1 MNNVKFAAMVGA
13 VAAATLGVAASHYQS
28 PVSVIPVVI
37 VYHDNALRPGQS
49 SPSSDRFWTLAVRSD
64 GANMKA
70 NSVPDATGRIQGVK
84 SLQLQDR
91 YVLVDPFTDST
102 STYKPY
108 RPIVVGG
115 RSCSGKSA
123 GSILEHPVEYV
134 REDKP
139 NPSPQRL
146 TERWLAADLNCLLL
160 REHLIMTESDG
171 SETQFFREAVSI
183 KPGEPPVEYFE
194 IPSNYEERGP
204 AEVNSEVE
212 KRFPGHHVI
221 SHPEILDKLQHV
233 YETDKLPK

>member
-1 MNNVKFAAMVGA
+1 MNNVKFVATVGA
-13 VAAATLGVAASHYQS
+13 VAAATLGLAAWHYQS
-28 PVSVIPVVI
+28 PVAVIPVVI
-37 VYHDNALRPGQS
+37 VYHDGALQPGQS

-64 GANMKA
+64 GANMEV

-91 YVLVDPFTDST
+91 YVVVDPFTISM

-123 GSILEHPVEYV
+123 GSILGHPVEYV
-134 REDKP
+134 RENKP
-139 NPSPQRL
+139 RTL
-146 TERWLAADLNCLLL
+146 TERWLAADLNCLPL
-160 REHLIMTESDG
+160 REHLINTESDG
-171 SETQFFREAVSI
+171 RETQFFREAVSI

-221 SHPEILDKLQHV
+221 SHPEILDKMQHV
-233 YETDKLPK
+233 YETDKPPK

>member
-13 VAAATLGVAASHYQS
+13 VAASTLGVAASQYQS

-37 VYHDNALRPGQS
+37 VYHDSALRPGQS

-70 NSVPDATGRIQGVK
+70 NSAPDATGRIQGVK
-84 SLQLQDR
+84 SLQLKDR
-91 YVLVDPFTDST
+91 YVLVDPFTNSR

-115 RSCSGKSA
+115 RSCAGKSA

-139 NPSPQRL
+139 NSAPQPL
-146 TERWLAADLNCLLL
+146 KERWLAVDLNCLLL
-160 REHLIMTESDG
+160 REHIIMTESDG

-204 AEVNSEVE
+204 AELDSEVQ
-212 KRFPGHHVI
+212 KRFPGQHVI